1 MGGSHEIRRETGAV
15 GASGFDRFVA
25 IMREALPTAAV
36 ALLLAIIAY
45 PLINPKELSFLLS
58 KDQAPSS
65 PDRML
70 MESPRYRGFDREGR
84 PFELRAARARQR
96 TSASPDVEL
105 TSVAARMTLKDGPAE
120 VRADAG
126 VYNLESKELR
136 ADGRVAFDAPN
147 GYKVE
152 ARDAVAQVDDQQV
165 AGHNGI
171 QGSGP
176 LGRFS
181 AQQFALD
188 LPAEKLVLTGRAR
201 LHITPARSQRG
212 SGR

>member
-1 MGGSHEIRRETGAV
+1 MNERETGAV
-15 GASGFDRFVA
+15 GSSGFDRFVA

-58 KDQAPSS
+58 KDQAPAS

-70 MESPRYRGFDREGR
+70 MESPRYRGFDSKGR

-96 TSASPDVEL
+96 TSASPAVEL
-105 TSVAARMTLKDGPAE
+105 TTIAARMTLADGPAE
-120 VRADAG
+120 IRAASG
-126 VYNLESKELR
+126 VYNLESRELR
-136 ADGRVAFDAPN
+136 TSGGVAFDAPK
-147 GYKVE
+147 GYKVA
-152 ARDAVAQVDDQQV
+152 ARDAVAQVDAQRV
-165 AGHNGI
+165 AGNNGI

-181 AQQFALD
+181 AQQFTLD

>member
-1 MGGSHEIRRETGAV
+1 MNERETGAV
-15 GASGFDRFVA
+15 GSSGFDRFVA

-58 KDQAPSS
+58 KDQAPAS

-70 MESPRYRGFDREGR
+70 MESPRYRGFDAQGR
-84 PFELRAARARQR
+84 PFELRAVRARQR

-105 TSVAARMTLKDGPAE
+105 TTIAARMTLSEGPAE

-126 VYNLESKELR
+126 VYNLENKELR
-136 ADGRVAFDAPN
+136 TLGNVAFDAPN
-147 GYKVE
+147 GYKVV
-152 ARDAVAQVDDQQV
+152 AQDAVAQVDEQRV
-165 AGHNGI
+165 AGNNGI

-181 AQQFALD
+181 AQQFTLD

>member
-1 MGGSHEIRRETGAV
+1 MSERETGAV
-15 GASGFDRFVA
+15 GSSGFDRFVA

-45 PLINPKELSFLLS
+45 PLVNPKELSFLLS

-70 MESPRYRGFDREGR
+70 MESPRYRGFDAKGR

-96 TSASPDVEL
+96 TSTSPDVEL
-105 TSVAARMTLKDGPAE
+105 TTIAARLTLAQGPAE
-120 VRADAG
+120 IRADSG
-126 VYNLESKELR
+126 IYNLESQELR
-136 ADGRVAFDAPN
+136 ANGRVVFQAPQ
-147 GYKVE
+147 GYMIA
-152 ARDAVAQVDDQQV
+152 ARDVTAQVDTQQV
-165 AGHNGI
+165 AGRNSIEGT
-171 QGSGP
+171 GP

-181 AQQFALD
+181 AQQFSLD

-201 LHITPARSQRG
+201 MRITPQR
-212 SGR
+212 RP